1 MTSPCQSSYS
11 NRNINTIVPAP
22 RAQELFN
29 SLFVPPSEPTCLSRR
44 GSQSNPQPGTSSSC
58 PITISSS
65 ASPSPSLLHPRIQ
78 LSTGTL
84 FQSDFPTA
92 SDCFNTSNAPQDD
105 PYNIN
110 TPSPNG
116 RLIPGSWTV
125 GRETSRDA
133 LEEYQKGYMLQ
144 VEDASK
150 RLQKILGM
158 RNEEAFKPP
167 MPVLSGQGALTIGNA
182 VNFNPAL
189 RHLRGSNADLGIKIG
204 QVGSGLGPGRTN
216 CEAAEEY
223 QRGIGQ
229 GILQGHQRRVVEK
242 PLALRES
249 LLMHGRQLYGN
260 QARTE
265 LRSLTFHDLTPD
277 MRTGDFKNEMLAH
290 FEADP
295 AGRTRLVSY
304 EVDVFVPLF
313 PSPPPNPTAEC

>member
-1 MTSPCQSSYS
+1 MTSSYQSSYS
-11 NRNINTIVPAP
+11 NRDINAIVPAT

-29 SLFVPPSEPTCLSRR
+29 SLFVPPGEPACLSR
-44 GSQSNPQPGTSSSC
+44 SSPQPGASSSS
-58 PITISSS
+58 PITISS
-65 ASPSPSLLHPRIQ
+65 ASPSPSLLPPPIQ
-78 LSTGTL
+78 LSTSTL
-84 FQSDFPTA
+84 FQSDFPTV
-92 SDCFNTSNAPQDD
+92 SDCSNTSNTPQDD
-105 PYNIN
+105 PCNIN

-116 RLIPGSWTV
+116 HLIPGSWTV

-167 MPVLSGQGALTIGNA
+167 IPVRSGQGALTVGSA
-182 VNFNPAL
+182 VSFNPAL
-189 RHLRGSNADLGIKIG
+189 RHLRGLNAGLGIHIG
-204 QVGSGLGPGRTN
+204 QVGSGPGPGRTN
-216 CEAAEEY
+216 WEAAEDY
-223 QRGIGQ
+223 QQGVGQ

-265 LRSLTFHDLTPD
+265 LRSITFHDLTPD
-277 MRTGDFKNEMLAH
+277 MRTGGFKNEMLAH